1 MVCVWVF
8 VWMVHVYMCACVHA
22 SMHVEARG
30 QSQEPSILLFFETDF
45 TLALLVRGLQRSTW
59 VFFATASIKVR
70 LSVSSSS
77 T

>member
-45 TLALLVRGLQRSTW
+45 TLALLVRGLQ
-59 VFFATASIKVR
+59 
-70 LSVSSSS
+70 
-77 T
+77 